1 MSLVRV
7 LRTAATA
14 LTHVF
19 MVDET
24 PTDASVGVTVAV
36 TRLDGTAV
44 SSGAATHPGLGQY
57 AYTVPGQSTL
67 DSLVVDWTATS
78 IGGAVVTA
86 RDYIEVVGG
95 YLFGLSEARAQP
107 PALDATRFPT
117 AMLAAKR
124 LEVEQECERICG
136 RAFVPRFNRITLS
149 GNNTSKLIL
158 PHIDVRAVRAVKV
171 GGTALAGADLAAVYP
186 LPSGVLDRGYSYWP
200 YGWNNIV
207 VEYEH
212 GMDYPPEDLRMA
224 AMERLRSRLTL
235 TSSGVPDRAIS
246 WNSQEG
252 GTYRIS
258 LPSGEKTGVPDVDAA
273 YERWTFDPG
282 GFA

>member
-7 LRTAATA
+7 LRTAAVA

-19 MVDET
+19 YVDET
-24 PTDASVGVTVAV
+24 PTSASTGVTVAV

-44 SSGAATHPGLGQY
+44 SSGSATLGTPGSY
-57 AYTVPGQSTL
+57 TYTVPGQANL
-67 DSLVVDWTATS
+67 DTLVVDWTATS

-86 RDYIEVVGG
+86 RDYIEVAGG
-95 YLFGLSEARAQP
+95 YLFGIAEARTQP
-107 PALDATRFPT
+107 PGLDATRFPT
-117 AMLAAKR
+117 ATLVVKR

-149 GNNTSKLIL
+149 GNDSSKLLL
-158 PHIDVRAVRAVKV
+158 PHVDIRAVRAVKV
-171 GGTALAGADLAAVYP
+171 NGTALAGSDLATVYP

-200 YGWNNIV
+200 SGWNNVV

-212 GMDYPPEDLRMA
+212 GMDYPPADLAQA
-224 AMERLRSRLTL
+224 AMLRLRRRLIA
-235 TSSGVPDRAIS
+235 TSSGVPDDAIS
-246 WNSQEG
+246 WSAAEG
-252 GTYRIS
+252 GTYRLS
-258 LPSGEKTGVPDVDAA
+258 TPTREKTGMPEVDATYA
-273 YERWTFDPG
+273 RWTLDPG